1 MKNLQKI
8 KINLMTNG
16 VDIEDIEN
24 KALKYLY
31 KNFGEKFYNDDYIT
45 TTGIMIELGNNFYV
59 TSRINSKS
67 SYKIILEQNNFIL
80 IQKNLKLPIKI
91 WKPWLCMAENVDKK
105 TFDLLQSNIAV
116 AHFDRVRISP
126 INGCNN
132 HCAFCSMNSI
142 KYKKNSVKD
151 MEICLNSLL
160 NDERV
165 THVLI
170 SGGSPKPSD
179 LEYIT
184 ETYEYFCKRFPKYDF
199 DVMTTPRG
207 FNSYTDTSQ
216 YKPYIEHLK
225 KIGVSG
231 LSVNLELF
239 NDEICAKYCPEKH
252 KLSKDNYFYFLKIA
266 SEIFG
271 SQNVRS
277 GLIVGLES
285 KKDTLK
291 AVEKICEC
299 GCMPMLSPYIPYN
312 NIGNY
317 PSAKFLYNVYK
328 KSKKIIDSYNLNLA
342 PLCTKCRHNTL

>member
-8 KINLMTNG
+8 KLKLMTNG
-16 VDIEDIEN
+16 VNIEN
-24 KALKYLY
+24 DALKYLY

-59 TSRINSKS
+59 TSHIDSKS

-80 IQKNLKLPIKI
+80 KHKKVRKSIKI
-91 WKPWLCMAENVDKK
+91 WQPYPCIAKNVDQN
-105 TFDLLQSNIAV
+105 TFELLKSNIAV
-116 AHFDRVRISP
+116 SHFDRVRISP

-142 KYKKNSVKD
+142 KYKKNSIKD
-151 MEICLNSLL
+151 INTCLKYLL
-160 NDERV
+160 EDDRI
-165 THVLI
+165 THILI
-170 SGGSPKPSD
+170 SGGSPKQCD
-179 LEYIT
+179 LEYLT
-184 ETYEYFCKRFPKYDF
+184 KVYEYFCKNFPKYDF

-207 FNSYTDTSQ
+207 FDSYTDRSQ
-216 YKPYIEHLK
+216 FKPYIEHLK

-231 LSVNLELF
+231 LSINLELY
-239 NDEICAKYCPEKH
+239 NNEICAKYCPEKY
-252 KLSKDNYFYFLKIA
+252 KLGKDNYFYFLKIA

-291 AVEKICEC
+291 AVEEICKC

-312 NIGNY
+312 NIGHY
-317 PSAKFLYNVYK
+317 PSAAFLYDVYK
-328 KSKKIIDSYNLNLA
+328 KTKKIINKYNLNLA
-342 PLCTKCRHNTL
+342 PLCAKCRHNTI